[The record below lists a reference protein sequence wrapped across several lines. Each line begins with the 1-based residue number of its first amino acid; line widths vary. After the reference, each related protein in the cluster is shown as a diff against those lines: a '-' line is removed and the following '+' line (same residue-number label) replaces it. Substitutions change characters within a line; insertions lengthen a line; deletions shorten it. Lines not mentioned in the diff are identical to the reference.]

1 MTLIGKVNDDRIRSS
16 LIIHD
21 VVVCLDYTATRQ
33 LAASKSFWQHALHL
47 HLSAIATSARLASEQ
62 ARVGEN
68 EKDPDTTHESSSSS
82 WHDCQDQSSVFLAAC
97 NMLSTEAAMTARV
110 TTRLNTSTAHSSAL
124 NAGFGLYTR
133 RQHHTGK

>member
-1 MTLIGKVNDDRIRSS
+1 MTLIGKVNDARIRSS

-47 HLSAIATSARLASEQ
+47 HLSAIATSARLASER

-68 EKDPDTTHESSSSS
+68 EKDPDT
-82 WHDCQDQSSVFLAAC
+82 FIP
-97 NMLSTEAAMTARV
+97 
-110 TTRLNTSTAHSSAL
+110 TTLTRNRCVGHSQTTWRDHKHRS
-124 NAGFGLYTR
+124 
-133 RQHHTGK
+133 